1 MDKNKKIL
9 IVDDEPMYIN
19 ILVDLLSNK
28 YEAIVAINGK
38 QAIERAQDKPDLI
51 LLDVIMPEMDGY
63 EVCKELKNNPDTRDI
78 PVIFLTIKNQLNDEI
93 RGFELGAVDYI
104 SKPMSPAIVMARV
117 ATHLKLSEITK
128 HLAEEN
134 SALISDQKRKD
145 IELKRKAKMAALGN
159 LTSGI
164 AHDFNN
170 ILGII
175 QGYADLLTLEIKNDE
190 KLKKYTLSI
199 QNAGERGIHITKK
212 LLTYSR
218 EKPVDVESTNIN
230 SVLAE
235 GQPMLSSSLASNIK
249 LNLKLDEKL
258 WPVHLN
264 KSDLEDVILNI
275 NINAMHAMH
284 DGGELTIQTSNK
296 HLTEQNNKPLNIPV
310 GDYVQLAFTDTGTGM
325 DQHTVEK
332 IFDPFFTTK
341 GDKGTGLGMSQVYR
355 FVQQSSG
362 SIQVDST
369 PGKGTEIVIY
379 LPRYNEAEHLQQQE
393 NGTEINSD
401 LSGNETILIVDDETV
416 LGELIYEYLNDL
428 GYTTL
433 QTQSAE
439 SALEMM
445 RLTKVD
451 LLLSDVIMPGMDGYT
466 LANTVQQNYPD
477 TKIQMMSGYDS
488 THENSIK
495 ESQLYKQLLQK
506 PVKLNVIARR
516 IRELLDQ

>member
-1 MDKNKKIL
+1 
-9 IVDDEPMYIN
+9 
-19 ILVDLLSNK
+19 
-28 YEAIVAINGK
+28 
-38 QAIERAQDKPDLI
+38 
-51 LLDVIMPEMDGY
+51 
-63 EVCKELKNNPDTRDI
+63 
-78 PVIFLTIKNQLNDEI
+78 
-93 RGFELGAVDYI
+93 
-104 SKPMSPAIVMARV
+104 
-117 ATHLKLSEITK
+117 
-128 HLAEEN
+128 
-134 SALISDQKRKD
+134 
-145 IELKRKAKMAALGN
+145 
-159 LTSGI
+159 
-164 AHDFNN
+164 
-170 ILGII
+170 
-175 QGYADLLTLEIKNDE
+175 
-190 KLKKYTLSI
+190 
-199 QNAGERGIHITKK
+199 
-212 LLTYSR
+212 
-218 EKPVDVESTNIN
+218 
-230 SVLAE
+230 
-235 GQPMLSSSLASNIK
+235 
-249 LNLKLDEKL
+249 
-258 WPVHLN
+258 
-264 KSDLEDVILNI
+264 
-275 NINAMHAMH
+275 MHAMH

-332 IFDPFFTTK
+332 MFDPFFTTK